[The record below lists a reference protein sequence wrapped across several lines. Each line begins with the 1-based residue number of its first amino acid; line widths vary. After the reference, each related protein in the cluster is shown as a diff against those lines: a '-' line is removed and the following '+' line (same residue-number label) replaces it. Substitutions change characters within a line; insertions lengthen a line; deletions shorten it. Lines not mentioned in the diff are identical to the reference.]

1 MIREN
6 FMGLRW
12 RHIVWAVIALS
23 LSAGCSQQPVSA
35 QSDSSLVATYV
46 QETMRVITVVSPTA
60 AQSSTPTA
68 TFTPAITSTP
78 EPTVTPTWAINPPGN
93 AVVPILLYHHISD
106 AQPGNRYYVPVAT
119 FEQQMQWLHDH
130 GYTAIT
136 VSQLV
141 DVLMKGGPLP
151 ARPVAIT
158 FDDGNEDV
166 YQNAYPILKR
176 LGYPATS
183 FIIVSWIGAKDVVTI
198 DDLKNL
204 VASGWEIGS
213 HTMTHIDLTKD
224 HSVLNYELVESRDRL
239 EKDLGITVNTVA
251 YPFGAIDPEVTDKT
265 ASYGYLA
272 GLGLGTSYNQG
283 MSTLY
288 YLSRMEIQ
296 SKYDMDTF
304 ISMLPWH

>member
-1 MIREN
+1 MQ
-6 FMGLRW
+6 LRL
-12 RHIVWAVIALS
+12 RHMVWVIIVLALA
-23 LSAGCSQQPVSA
+23 AGCSQQPVSA
-35 QSDSSLVATYV
+35 QPDSSLVATYV
-46 QETMRVITVVSPTA
+46 QETMSVITLTSPTA

-68 TFTPAITSTP
+68 TSTPSITSTP
-78 EPTVTPTWAINPPGN
+78 EPTVTPTWAVNPPGS

-141 DVLMKGGPLP
+141 DVLLKGGPLP

-183 FIIVSWIGAKDVVTI
+183 YIIVTWIGAPNVVTM
-198 DDLKNL
+198 DELKDLIA
-204 VASGWEIGS
+204 VGWEIGS
-213 HTMTHIDLTKD
+213 HTMNHIDLTKD

-251 YPFGAIDPEVTDKT
+251 YPFGATDFEVTDKT

-296 SKYDMDTF
+296 SKYDMATF

>member
-1 MIREN
+1 MQ
-6 FMGLRW
+6 LRL
-12 RHIVWAVIALS
+12 RHAVWVIIVLALA
-23 LSAGCSQQPVSA
+23 AGCSQQPVSA
-35 QSDSSLVATYV
+35 QPDSSLVATYA
-46 QETMRVITVVSPTA
+46 QETMSVIALTSPTA

-68 TFTPAITSTP
+68 TFTPAFTSTP
-78 EPTVTPTWAINPPGN
+78 EPTITPTWAVNPPGS

-106 AQPGNRYYVPVAT
+106 DKAGNRYYVPVAT

-136 VSQLV
+136 ISQLV

-166 YQNAYPILKR
+166 YKNAFPILKR

-183 FIIVSWIGAKDVVTI
+183 YIIVSWIGAKNVVSM
-198 DDLKNL
+198 DELKDLI
-204 VASGWEIGS
+204 ASGWEIGN

-224 HSVLNYELVESRDRL
+224 HSVLNYELVDSRDRL

-251 YPFGAIDPEVTDKT
+251 YPFGAFDPTVGAKT
-265 ASYGYLA
+265 SAYGYLA

-288 YLSRMEIQ
+288 YLSRMEVQ
-296 SKYDMDTF
+296 SSYDMQTF
-304 ISMLPWH
+304 INMLPWH